1 MGAFL
6 EVIIVF
12 IAFEGLDGCGKSTQ
26 LELLFNYLKSL
37 NKKVIKVREPGGTE
51 VGEKIRSILLNKDLN
66 INDRAELLLF
76 LASRAQ
82 LVEEIIKPA
91 LKCGYYVLA
100 DRFADS
106 SIAYQGGARN
116 LGIETVDFLNKFATN
131 NIFPDLVFFI
141 DISVELALKRLNM
154 KNKDRLE
161 KEGRSFLE
169 KVRKSYMEIAKTKSN
184 FIIINGE
191 RNVNEIFS
199 DIKRTIDNHII
210 SK

>member
-1 MGAFL
+1 M
-6 EVIIVF
+6 F

-26 LELLFNYLKSL
+26 LNLLFNYLKSL

-51 VGEKIRSILLNKDLN
+51 VGETIRSILLNRDID
-66 INDRAELLLF
+66 INERAELLLF
-76 LASRAQ
+76 LSSRAQ

-91 LKCGYYVLA
+91 IKSGYYVLA

-106 SIAYQGGARN
+106 SVAYQGGGRN
-116 LGIETVDFLNKFATN
+116 LGMETVDLLNRFATDN
-131 NIFPDLVFFI
+131 VYPDLVFFI
-141 DISVELALKRLNM
+141 DISVDLALKRLNL

-161 KEGRSFLE
+161 KEGRDFLE
-169 KVRKSYMEIAKTKSN
+169 KVRNSYMEIAKTKSN

-191 RNVNEIFS
+191 RDVNEIFS
-199 DIKRTIDNHII
+199 EIKEIMDDYIM

>member
-1 MGAFL
+1 
-6 EVIIVF
+6 VF

-26 LELLFNYLKSL
+26 LNLLFNYLKSL

-51 VGEKIRSILLNKDLN
+51 VGETIRSILLNRDID
-66 INDRAELLLF
+66 INERAELLLF
-76 LASRAQ
+76 LSSRAQ

-91 LKCGYYVLA
+91 IKSGYYVLA

-106 SIAYQGGARN
+106 SVAYQGGGRN
-116 LGIETVDFLNKFATN
+116 LGMETVDLLNRFATDN
-131 NIFPDLVFFI
+131 VYPDLVFFI
-141 DISVELALKRLNM
+141 DISVDLALKRLNL

-161 KEGRSFLE
+161 KEGRDFLE
-169 KVRKSYMEIAKTKSN
+169 KVRNSYMEIAKTKSN

-191 RNVNEIFS
+191 RDVNEIFS
-199 DIKRTIDNHII
+199 EIKEIMDDYIM

>member
-1 MGAFL
+1 LGAFL
-6 EVIIVF
+6 EVLTVF

-26 LELLFNYLKSL
+26 LNLLFNYLKSL

-51 VGEKIRSILLNKDLN
+51 VGETIRSILLNRDID
-66 INDRAELLLF
+66 INERAELLLF
-76 LASRAQ
+76 LSSRAQ

-91 LKCGYYVLA
+91 IKSGYYVLA

-106 SIAYQGGARN
+106 SVAYQGGGRN
-116 LGIETVDFLNKFATN
+116 LGMETVDLLNRFATDN
-131 NIFPDLVFFI
+131 VYPDLVFFI
-141 DISVELALKRLNM
+141 DISVDLALKRLNV

-161 KEGRSFLE
+161 KEGRNFLE
-169 KVRKSYMEIAKTKSN
+169 KVRNSYMEIAKTKSN

-191 RNVNEIFS
+191 RDVNEIFS
-199 DIKRTIDNHII
+199 EIKEIMDDYIM

>member
-1 MGAFL
+1 M
-6 EVIIVF
+6 F

-26 LELLFNYLKSL
+26 LNLLFNYLKSL

-51 VGEKIRSILLNKDLN
+51 VGETIRSILLNRDID
-66 INDRAELLLF
+66 INERAELLLF
-76 LASRAQ
+76 LSSRAQ

-91 LKCGYYVLA
+91 IKSGYYVLA

-106 SIAYQGGARN
+106 SVAYQGGGRN
-116 LGIETVDFLNKFATN
+116 LGMETVDLLNRFATDN
-131 NIFPDLVFFI
+131 VYPDLVFFI
-141 DISVELALKRLNM
+141 DISVDLALKRLNV

-161 KEGRSFLE
+161 KEGRNFLE
-169 KVRKSYMEIAKTKSN
+169 KVRNSYMEIAKTKSN

-191 RNVNEIFS
+191 RDVNEIFS
-199 DIKRTIDNHII
+199 EIKEIMDDYIM

>member
-1 MGAFL
+1 LGAFL
-6 EVIIVF
+6 EVLTVF

-26 LELLFNYLKSL
+26 LNLLFNYLKSL

-51 VGEKIRSILLNKDLN
+51 VGETIRSILLNRDID
-66 INDRAELLLF
+66 INERAELLLF
-76 LASRAQ
+76 LSSRAQ

-91 LKCGYYVLA
+91 IKSGYYVLA

-106 SIAYQGGARN
+106 SVAYQGGGRN
-116 LGIETVDFLNKFATN
+116 LGMETVDLLNRFATDN
-131 NIFPDLVFFI
+131 VYPDLVFFI
-141 DISVELALKRLNM
+141 DISVDLALKRLNL

-161 KEGRSFLE
+161 KEGRDFLE
-169 KVRKSYMEIAKTKSN
+169 KVRNSYMEIAKTKSN

-191 RNVNEIFS
+191 RDVNEIFS
-199 DIKRTIDNHII
+199 EIKEIMDDYIM

>member
-6 EVIIVF
+6 EVLTVF

-26 LELLFNYLKSL
+26 LNLLFNYLKSL

-51 VGEKIRSILLNKDLN
+51 VGETIRSILLNRDID
-66 INDRAELLLF
+66 INERAELLLF
-76 LASRAQ
+76 LSSRAQ

-91 LKCGYYVLA
+91 IKSGYYVLA

-106 SIAYQGGARN
+106 SVAYQGGGRN
-116 LGIETVDFLNKFATN
+116 LGMETVDLLNRFATDN
-131 NIFPDLVFFI
+131 VYPDLVFFI
-141 DISVELALKRLNM
+141 DISVDLALKRLNV

-161 KEGRSFLE
+161 KEGRNFLE
-169 KVRKSYMEIAKTKSN
+169 KVRNSYMEIAKTKSN

-191 RNVNEIFS
+191 RDVNEIFS
-199 DIKRTIDNHII
+199 EIKEIMDDYIM

>member
-1 MGAFL
+1 M
-6 EVIIVF
+6 F

-26 LELLFNYLKSL
+26 LELLFNYLKGL
-37 NKKVIKVREPGGTE
+37 NKKVIKVREPGGTD
-51 VGEKIRSILLNKDLN
+51 VGEKIRSILLNKDLH
-66 INDRAELLLF
+66 IIDRSELLLF

-91 LKCGYYVLA
+91 LKDGYFVLA

-106 SIAYQGGARN
+106 SVAYQGGARN

-131 NIFPDLVFFI
+131 NVFPDLVFFI
-141 DISVELALKRLNM
+141 DISVELALKRLS
-154 KNKDRLE
+154 KKDKDRLE
-161 KEGRSFLE
+161 KEGKDFLE
-169 KVRKSYMEIAKTKSN
+169 KVRKSYLEIAKKRQN

-191 RNVNEIFS
+191 RSVEEIFS
-199 DIKRTIDNHII
+199 DIKKIIDSYII